1 GIRYS
6 SLPATVP
13 PLELQPQRQR
23 AFETGFDIG
32 LWDNK
37 VDIDFTYYDI
47 YSWNQIL
54 NIPVAHS
61 SGASYATINTG
72 VVTNK
77 GIEGIINYSVI
88 QKKDWY
94 LQLGL
99 NFARNRNKIIDLNG
113 AEMFLLSE
121 LWGSNGPAIAVKEG
135 EEYGTIYGW
144 DYIYTYTD
152 DEGNEYGPFYDDNGD
167 PIPLL
172 NETGTAYSITDSRV
186 PVGNSAPWVT
196 GGFNIRASW
205 RNFSLYTL
213 IDAKLGGDI
222 YCASYV
228 IGMQTGQSPETL
240 YERDGNGLPFY
251 DEDGNFLGN
260 YGVIL
265 NGFTGVDEEG
275 NPIMNDKVVHY
286 YYKYMPN
293 YGGWGKI
300 ITTPGIVENTWIKLR
315 EVALTYTFPKKI
327 LEKQKVFQEIQISL
341 VGRDLFYIYKT
352 LPDNI
357 NPEGTLGSGNA
368 QGLEYASYPASRSV
382 MCTLKI
388 GF

>member
-1 GIRYS
+1 M
-6 SLPATVP
+6 
-13 PLELQPQRQR
+13 
-23 AFETGFDIG
+23 
-32 LWDNK
+32 
-37 VDIDFTYYDI
+37 
-47 YSWNQIL
+47 
-54 NIPVAHS
+54 
-61 SGASYATINTG
+61 
-72 VVTNK
+72 VTNK

-186 PVGNSAPWVT
+186 PVGNSAPWIT

-251 DEDGNFLGN
+251 DEDGNLLGN